1 MPQDNNL
8 MSTNSNSYKSIMK
21 GTAIFGG
28 TQFFAILVNLIRG
41 KLVALF
47 LGPEG
52 MGISSLMMSSM
63 NTIQQFSSFRT
74 KFINCKRNIKGK
86 RNR

>member
-41 KLVALF
+41 KLVAYF
-47 LGPEG
+47 LGQRVWEY
-52 MGISSLMMSSM
+52 LH
-63 NTIQQFSSFRT
+63 
-74 KFINCKRNIKGK
+74 
-86 RNR
+86 